1 MENMK
6 ICPVM
11 RGTFC
16 QRGNCACWHIDHCGL
31 IHDDG
36 LIADRISSQTRLFG
50 VLIGHGIRRAMGEET
65 AEDTKELED
74 MDQLIED
81 MSRSNSGHALI
92 AARISTPASAATA
105 NKKCRQGCDQHPR
118 RQAVNSFSRANVPHI
133 IVSKQEEKSNDL
145 QPQKA

>member
-1 MENMK
+1 MRFYVYIRTSVPHNERKQRYYGKYENLSRYARHVLPARK
-6 ICPVM
+6 L
-11 RGTFC
+11 
-16 QRGNCACWHIDHCGL
+16 DHCGL

-81 MSRSNSGHALI
+81 MS
-92 AARISTPASAATA
+92 
-105 NKKCRQGCDQHPR
+105 
-118 RQAVNSFSRANVPHI
+118 
-133 IVSKQEEKSNDL
+133 
-145 QPQKA
+145 

>member
-50 VLIGHGIRRAMGEET
+50 VLIGHGIAACRALCEYSLRMTEVVDYEQRLQ
-65 AEDTKELED
+65 ALED
-74 MDQLIED
+74 EM
-81 MSRSNSGHALI
+81 
-92 AARISTPASAATA
+92 
-105 NKKCRQGCDQHPR
+105 R
-118 RQAVNSFSRANVPHI
+118 R
-133 IVSKQEEKSNDL
+133 
-145 QPQKA
+145 

>member
-1 MENMK
+1 METFK
-6 ICPVM
+6 ICPIM

-16 QRGNCACWHIDHCGL
+16 QRDNCACWNIDHCGL

-36 LIADRISSQTRLFG
+36 LIADRISSQTLLFG

-81 MSRSNSGHALI
+81 MS
-92 AARISTPASAATA
+92 
-105 NKKCRQGCDQHPR
+105 
-118 RQAVNSFSRANVPHI
+118 
-133 IVSKQEEKSNDL
+133 
-145 QPQKA
+145 

>member
-1 MENMK
+1 MCACVPHQQFKKGNNDIMENMK

-65 AEDTKELED
+65 AEDTKELDD

-81 MSRSNSGHALI
+81 MS
-92 AARISTPASAATA
+92 
-105 NKKCRQGCDQHPR
+105 
-118 RQAVNSFSRANVPHI
+118 
-133 IVSKQEEKSNDL
+133 
-145 QPQKA
+145 

>member
-1 MENMK
+1 MCTSVHLYHTTKGNNDTMENMK

-16 QRGNCACWHIDHCGL
+16 QRGNCACWHIDHC
-31 IHDDG
+31 G

-81 MSRSNSGHALI
+81 MS
-92 AARISTPASAATA
+92 
-105 NKKCRQGCDQHPR
+105 
-118 RQAVNSFSRANVPHI
+118 
-133 IVSKQEEKSNDL
+133 
-145 QPQKA
+145 

>member
-1 MENMK
+1 MCVCVCYGNNATKGNNDTMENMK

-81 MSRSNSGHALI
+81 MS
-92 AARISTPASAATA
+92 
-105 NKKCRQGCDQHPR
+105 
-118 RQAVNSFSRANVPHI
+118 
-133 IVSKQEEKSNDL
+133 
-145 QPQKA
+145 

>member
-1 MENMK
+1 MCTSVHLYHTTKGNNDTMENMK
-6 ICPVM
+6 ICPV
-11 RGTFC
+11 

-81 MSRSNSGHALI
+81 MS
-92 AARISTPASAATA
+92 
-105 NKKCRQGCDQHPR
+105 
-118 RQAVNSFSRANVPHI
+118 
-133 IVSKQEEKSNDL
+133 
-145 QPQKA
+145 